1 MASVTSL
8 PPLFPSPPLYS
19 PPTSHPFPFAWRGVC
34 DFGQPVPQC
43 SPAFSPSCCCGV
55 CAPTCAR
62 HAALVSS
69 RRLAPCPLLT
79 DSRHLQNSFSPWN
92 INFSLFSSLSMS
104 FSLSSLPQPCCSP
117 KVSAFSP
124 FLCLL
129 WLYFCPLWSVCVCDV
144 VDNPSSWCSCPAG
157 TS

>member
-8 PPLFPSPPLYS
+8 SPLFPSPPLYS
-19 PPTSHPFPFAWRGVC
+19 PPTSHPFPFAWGGVC

-104 FSLSSLPQPCCSP
+104 FSLSSLPTALLLTQGKCF
-117 KVSAFSP
+117 FSFP
-124 FLCLL
+124 LPALALFLSSLVCLCLRCCRQPQL
-129 WLYFCPLWSVCVCDV
+129 V
-144 VDNPSSWCSCPAG
+144 VLVSSRN
-157 TS
+157 